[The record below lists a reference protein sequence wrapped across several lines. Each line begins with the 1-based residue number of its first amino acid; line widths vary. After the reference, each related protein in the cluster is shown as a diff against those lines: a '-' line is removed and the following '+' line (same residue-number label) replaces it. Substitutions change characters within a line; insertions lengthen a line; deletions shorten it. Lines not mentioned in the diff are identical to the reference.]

1 MGLPWG
7 CHGDMTCL
15 MSALVAA
22 GLGLAGL
29 GLLVRLGLGLA
40 GLLATTILGGCEL
53 KYSTPAGWKIG
64 VGLEVAGTQ
73 ITAQG
78 GPSFLLWLVGLFCQF
93 GKLDD
98 VLHFGVSLSN
108 LGQVGHPSVGLLCHR
123 VWLSFVFVVYV

>member
-1 MGLPWG
+1 MAFHLHVVAWG
-7 CHGDMTCL
+7 CHFLSMTCL
-15 MSALVAA
+15 VTALVAA

-40 GLLATTILGGCEL
+40 RLLAAASAVLSCFYL
-53 KYSTPAGWKIG
+53 KSSAATGWKIG

-108 LGQVGHPSVGLLCHR
+108 LGQVGHPSVGFLCHR
-123 VWLSFVFVVYV
+123 V